1 MNDAPRHR
9 GDIEDLLREAAPR
22 VLAAV
27 VRRFG
32 DFADSE
38 DAVQEAMIDAA
49 RQWPAQGTPESPTGW
64 LIAVASRRMTDRI
77 RADSARRT
85 REERLAVE
93 PEPGPTAEAD
103 DSLALIFMCCRP
115 ELTPASAV
123 ALTLRAVGGLSTAE
137 IAAAFLVPEGTMGRR
152 IARAKAT
159 VAEAGEPFGL
169 PAAGERPER
178 LRTVLSVLY
187 LVFNEG
193 YAASEGAELARTELS
208 GEAIRLTRIARLA
221 LPDEPEVGGLLALM
235 LLTDARRPARADARG
250 ELVPLDEQDRSLW
263 DAGMI
268 AEGQRVLNESIAFGA
283 VGGYQLQAAIAA
295 VHARARRAKDTDW
308 SEVLAL
314 YGLLDGVA
322 PGPMVSLNRAVAAAM
337 AEGPRAGLDLL
348 AEVEPKLAG
357 HHRVHAVRAHLLELA
372 GDGAGAHAEYV
383 RAAELTASLP
393 EQRYLTKRAARLTSA
408 A

>member
-1 MNDAPRHR
+1 MNGAPRHR

-77 RADSARRT
+77 RADSARRA

-93 PEPGPTAEAD
+93 PEPGPSAEAD

-137 IAAAFLVPEGTMGRR
+137 IAAAFLVPEKTMGRR
-152 IARAKAT
+152 IARAKGT

-169 PAAGERPER
+169 PAAEERTGR

-187 LVFNEG
+187 LIFNEG
-193 YAASEGAELARTELS
+193 YAASEGNDLARTELS

-221 LPDEPEVGGLLALM
+221 LPAEPEVGGLLALM
-235 LLTDARRPARADARG
+235 LLTDARRPARADAGG
-250 ELVPLDEQDRSLW
+250 ELVPLDEQDRALW
-263 DAGMI
+263 DAPAI
-268 AEGQRVLNESIAFGA
+268 AEGQRVLNEAIAAGA
-283 VGGYQLQAAIAA
+283 VGPYQLQAAIAA
-295 VHARARRAKDTDW
+295 VHDRAGRPEDTDW
-308 SEVLAL
+308 SEILAL
-314 YGLLDGVA
+314 YGLLEGVA
-322 PGPMVSLNRAVAAAM
+322 PGPMVALNRAVAAAM
-337 AEGPRAGLDLL
+337 ADGPRAGLELL
-348 AEVEPKLAG
+348 AEVEPKLDG

-372 GDGAGAHAEYV
+372 GDRAGAHAEYV

-393 EQRYLTKRAARLTSA
+393 EQRYLTKRAARLASA